1 MLPLSEYKKHGYA
14 TRKQYMLPGM
24 DPDTD
29 PVAVVMV
36 ELHEV
41 SVTPVKKKRKL
52 I

>member
-14 TRKQYMLPGM
+14 THKQYMLPGM
-24 DPDTD
+24 DPD